1 MKSRVKELRKA
12 LNLTQQDFAKSIGIS
27 RSNVAGIESGAVNLT
42 DRNIAQIC
50 SKHKANEE
58 WIRTGTGE
66 MFLEMDKD
74 EEFAYL
80 IGTLAAEP
88 CDYKKDFI
96 KAMLE
101 LENEDDWKLVAQL
114 VERLKK

>member
-1 MKSRVKELRKA
+1 MKCRFKELRKK
-12 LNLTQQDFAKSIGIS
+12 LDLTQQDFGQSINIS

-42 DRNIAQIC
+42 DRNIREIC
-50 SKHKANEE
+50 SKHRVNED
-58 WIRTGTGE
+58 WLRNGFGDI
-66 MFLEMDKD
+66 FLEMNND

-80 IGTLAAEP
+80 IGALMAEE

-101 LENEDDWKLVAQL
+101 LDDEADWKLVSDL